1 MISWPASEETL
12 FAKEVPMSF
21 NIPKPLKIE
30 HDHLHDD
37 LRRAVA
43 KGGRTGEA
51 ARVVGA
57 RLHPHF
63 VAEEEF
69 AMPPLGL
76 LSSLAQTADGHWV
89 SAEDAARAAAMA
101 DRLAS
106 EMPRMLAEHQEIV
119 SALRSLIAA
128 AREEGHN
135 DVVEFAEKLMLH
147 AQTEEEV
154 LYPAAILVGR
164 YLQLTANA
172 RSEPKAPA

>member
-1 MISWPASEETL
+1 
-12 FAKEVPMSF
+12 MSF
-21 NIPKPLKIE
+21 TIPEPLKIE

-51 ARVVGA
+51 ARIVAA

-76 LSSLAQTADGHWV
+76 LATLARSGGGHSVSS
-89 SAEDAARAAAMA
+89 EDAGRATAMA
-101 DRLAS
+101 DRLAA
-106 EMPRMLAEHQEIV
+106 EMPRMLAEHREIV

-128 AREEGHN
+128 AQEEGHQ
-135 DVVEFAEKLMLH
+135 DVVEFAGRLMLH

-164 YLQLTANA
+164 YLQLTTERRPEPNA
-172 RSEPKAPA
+172 VA

>member
-1 MISWPASEETL
+1 
-12 FAKEVPMSF
+12 MSF
-21 NIPKPLKIE
+21 SIPKPLKIE

-51 ARVVGA
+51 AQVVGA

-76 LSSLAQTADGHWV
+76 LASLAQTSGGHNV
-89 SAEDAARAAAMA
+89 SSEDAARAAAMA

-128 AREEGHN
+128 AGEEGHD
-135 DVVEFAEKLMLH
+135 DVVQFAERLMLH

-164 YLQLTANA
+164 YLQLATKGGP
-172 RSEPKAPA
+172 EPRAVS